1 MVLTTRPTLLHLLI
15 KLSEAEAQ
23 PDSNT
28 EDTIPQPVLT
38 LSEACIHA
46 ARHSHSLILTKWFNG
61 TLPVFGYFHAHYL
74 FSSALVLAMSSFAP
88 VGSPSDMGGFETALE
103 VLGLMSENGN
113 LAAGE
118 FFQNLVQVK
127 LCLEGYRE
135 ERLRKRY
142 GGEGV
147 MRGSVNALAAIG
159 PGDVS
164 ASSVT
169 TPASSSGI
177 EGQGQSQGQG
187 PTTTRS
193 VARTATTTV
202 TADTTPNMA
211 IGHNP
216 NSSAYHHT
224 TLQNN
229 NNDPISPLHDANSGN
244 FTTAMAFLEPTMQD
258 FLTRSDIDLG
268 LLNPVDTFM
277 NDAESLYTL
286 HGL

>member
-1 MVLTTRPTLLHLLI
+1 
-15 KLSEAEAQ
+15 
-23 PDSNT
+23 
-28 EDTIPQPVLT
+28 
-38 LSEACIHA
+38 
-46 ARHSHSLILTKWFNG
+46 
-61 TLPVFGYFHAHYL
+61 
-74 FSSALVLAMSSFAP
+74 MSRFVP
-88 VGSPSDMGGFETALE
+88 VGSPGDMGGFETALE

-113 LAAGE
+113 LAAAE

-135 ERLRKRY
+135 ERLKKRY
-142 GGEGV
+142 DGEGV
-147 MRGSVNALAAIG
+147 VNGSVNALAAIG

-169 TPASSSGI
+169 TPASSSGV
-177 EGQGQSQGQG
+177 EGQVQGQGQGQG
-187 PTTTRS
+187 PSATRS
-193 VARTATTTV
+193 MERTATTTPS
-202 TADTTPNMA
+202 ANNNPNMI
-211 IGHNP
+211 IGHGP
-216 NSSAYHHT
+216 ISSAYQHT
-224 TLQNN
+224 TMQNN
-229 NNDPISPLHDANSGN
+229 NDQISSLHDSTSGN